1 MLCPVCAHI
10 PAGQYF
16 FSIGFARNFIKAA
29 TLSTGVIGPKWA
41 GFTNF
46 LYGTERLQVQ
56 QGRSR
61 WLAVL
66 QSTLLHLPL
75 LLFP

>member
-16 FSIGFARNFIKAA
+16 LIGLPEIYKAA

-46 LYGTERLQVQ
+46 YTGLNDFKCSKV
-56 QGRSR
+56 
-61 WLAVL
+61 VL
-66 QSTLLHLPL
+66 DG
-75 LLFP
+75 